1 MLKVVLSYGSTPT
14 FLGLMGYSILLVFI
28 GMGQCCIHLACRKL
42 LYSKLNVLETLKH
55 LKCNIQLLYN
65 SKWLVSCTA
74 PFHVKN
80 NVSYTPTSSWWW
92 HNSIVCRGDLLLI
105 RIYHFQRSST
115 NLTKNVFLLVVCPHV
130 CVAVQRRIC
139 QIFKYKILF
148 GLNRWHLYP
157 FPVNPRCERWAWKTH
172 IALLHCLQN

>member
-1 MLKVVLSYGSTPT
+1 M
-14 FLGLMGYSILLVFI
+14 
-28 GMGQCCIHLACRKL
+28 
-42 LYSKLNVLETLKH
+42 
-55 LKCNIQLLYN
+55 
-65 SKWLVSCTA
+65 SCTA

-80 NVSYTPTSSWWW
+80 NVSYTITSSWWW

-139 QIFKYKILF
+139 KIFKYKILF

-172 IALLHCLQN
+172 IALLHCLQNKQWQAKMKLKALDLECLSRKTKHKSLDLWTSCKCKVFQIWL